1 MTLEAYRNGMVQLSE
16 VCDAEALLN
25 QAEPGLAAEK
35 YNYLCD
41 LLNLEYAL
49 NTNLCNF

>member
-1 MTLEAYRNGMVQLSE
+1 MTLEAYRTGTARLSD
-16 VCDAEALLN
+16 VRDAETRLN

-41 LLNLEYAL
+41 LLDLEYAL